1 MAQHAGRSESPHTS
15 RALSRFCL
23 LVLEL
28 QPSKQQPSPSCVP
41 SLGCHSLLQLG
52 FFSPVFDTILA
63 HAALR
68 PLSTRLCARTI
79 PLARHAR
86 SFASTRSCPPL
97 LTPSPANSTTP
108 TALARAKLAFHT
120 CTIAKMDSDSVFSDG
135 GESDGYMPEPVSS
148 TLSHPLR
155 WAFLACGKASTST
168 AAPHMH
174 PDIYPHFMDLS
185 LHWDPILGGR
195 DGFL

>member
-1 MAQHAGRSESPHTS
+1 MARSPPHTS
-15 RALSRFCL
+15 KASSRFCL

-52 FFSPVFDTILA
+52 FLSPAFDIILA

-68 PLSTRLCARTI
+68 PLFSRLCARTT

-97 LTPSPANSTTP
+97 LTPSPLTSTTS
-108 TALARAKLAFHT
+108 TAFAKAKLAFHT

-148 TLSHPLR
+148 TLSHPSR
-155 WAFLACGKASTST
+155 WASLPCGRASTPT
-168 AAPHMH
+168 AAQHMLRTIDPH
-174 PDIYPHFMDLS
+174 S
-185 LHWDPILGGR
+185 LNLQLH
-195 DGFL
+195 